1 MRGFILAMVMLILP
15 ALALPGLAQANA
27 FEPVRDK
34 DAFLSLIKDKD
45 LRIGLYNLTLKV
57 TPDGRIN
64 GTALGWAISGSWR
77 WEDGYFCRDMDWSGY
92 AIPFNCQLVEAVDGS
107 RVRFT
112 SDRGQGQSASFG
124 LR

>member
-1 MRGFILAMVMLILP
+1 MRGLLLAMLVLV
-15 ALALPGLAQANA
+15 LPGLAQANA

-34 DAFLSLIKDKD
+34 AVFLSLVKNKD

-92 AIPFNCQLVEAVDGS
+92 AIPFNCQLVEARNGQDL
-107 RVRFT
+107 RFT
-112 SDRGQGQSASFG
+112 VDRGAGKSASFR